1 MSIELLK
8 PRRRMLEA
16 RGTTPHSAR
25 RQTISLS
32 SKVLNNHASS
42 QSKPGYNVGR
52 SYNALICLDAAAVL
66 EGLAGLSALGRGLN
80 GRVFVQLARRSRRE
94 IAGVFRIPLERPAL
108 RTPLGARL
116 LACLGSGDALPR
128 VVLARPAGKGS
139 AGAWGAVARLKVRE
153 AVVPGRA
160 AEPALD
166 AGVAHRGRQGRRER
180 RGRRRRRRRG
190 RR

>member
-32 SKVLNNHASS
+32 SKVLNNHASG

-52 SYNALICLDAAAVL
+52 SYNALICLDTAAVL

-80 GRVFVQLARRSRRE
+80 GRVAVQLARRSRRE

-108 RTPLGARL
+108 RAPPLGARL
-116 LACLGSGDALPR
+116 LACLRSGDSHHR
-128 VVLARPAGKGS
+128 VVLARPAGKIS

-180 RGRRRRRRRG
+180 RGRRE
-190 RR
+190 